1 VSLLDK
7 AADKAHAVVDDEADD
22 WLAKGVDAARKHL
35 GKLDHFERDAAARA
49 LDLVEKYQA
58 PLADVGRARLLAAIQ
73 WTGLGEKD
81 KARRAW
87 LAGGATFAERR
98 AASSASTAR
107 TLEEAQRREV
117 AWAEFQKFAAEAGM
131 VALRVALPLLLAAL

>member
-1 VSLLDK
+1 MSLLDK
-7 AADKAHAVVDDEADD
+7 AADKAHVVVDGEAED
-22 WLAKGVDAARKHL
+22 WLAKGVEGARKHL
-35 GKLDHFERDAAARA
+35 DKLEPTERDLAARA
-49 LDLVEKYQA
+49 LGLVEKYQA

-73 WTGLGEKD
+73 WTGLGERD

-98 AASSASTAR
+98 AASAASTAR
-107 TLEEAQRREV
+107 TLEETRRREV